1 MRNEYLWIMMLI
13 VNFACIMFA
22 YKKFGK
28 IGLFIWVPISTILAN
43 LQVVLFVDLFGFGTT
58 LGNIMYAGGFLVTDI
73 LSENYGEKDAKN
85 AVKIGFFT
93 LIAMTLLMQI
103 AVRFAPSEFS
113 EALSNHSSMNLI
125 FGFMPRI
132 MVAGLTAYAV
142 SQFHDIKAYNF
153 WRKKFPAT
161 KHIWIRNNM
170 STLVSQ
176 LIDNLIFTTIAFAG
190 VMPMEAL
197 VEIFWSTYFIK
208 FIVASADTPFVYLAN
223 HMKRKNKIEEII
235 VVENISVEEEAVI

>member
-1 MRNEYLWIMMLI
+1 MRNEYLWIIMLI
-13 VNFACIMFA
+13 VNFASIMFA

-28 IGLFIWVPISTILAN
+28 IGLYIWVPISTLLAN

-73 LSENYGEKDAKN
+73 LSENYGEKEART

-93 LIAMTLLMQI
+93 MIAATLLMQI
-103 AVRFAPSEFS
+103 AIHFSPSGFD
-113 EALSNHSSMNLI
+113 EAMANHKSMKLI
-125 FGFMPRI
+125 FGFMPRL
-132 MVAGLTAYAV
+132 MVAGLVAYGI
-142 SQFHDIKAYNF
+142 SQFHDIRAYNF
-153 WRKKFPAT
+153 WKKRFPAT

-176 LIDNLIFTTIAFAG
+176 FIDNFVFTAIAFWG
-190 VMPMEAL
+190 VMPLEVL

-223 HMKRKNKIEEII
+223 YLKKKNRIEEISG
-235 VVENISVEEEAVI
+235 EASVKEEDTVIA